1 MKLNILLEHV
11 DKAVNSQLLD
21 IDVDIEGIA
30 TNSSLVRPNDIF
42 VAIPGFRV
50 DGHQFID
57 AAIQAGAS
65 VVVGEK
71 DLKDL
76 IVPYVRVS
84 NSRLALAQMACQ
96 FYGNPSRNK
105 IVIGITGTN
114 GKTTTTYMLKYIL
127 ENCGRSCSLFGT
139 VQNVVNGKPLPSVN
153 TTPDALELQKQIAMS
168 EDEFIIMEVSSHG
181 LSQYRV
187 EGVEFDYCLFTNL
200 DKEHLDYHKDM
211 EAYFSVKASLF
222 DQLKPN
228 GLAIINQMD
237 NWGKKLADLLTS
249 KGYQVFL
256 VGDQSYHDL
265 QIIHLQSGISTVS
278 FKGNQ
283 SVELSLNILGKHNI
297 LNASMAFLTALLIG
311 IPQQK
316 VVYALEKFP
325 GVPGRFEML
334 QHPNGAMVV
343 IDYAHTADAFY
354 QCLQTAREE
363 GANRVFHVFG
373 FRGDR
378 DKEKRRD
385 MVSVSKE
392 ISDVHI
398 LTLDDLNDVP
408 YEEMEQ
414 ALYALK
420 DGGYVISDRTI
431 AIKEVLEHAHKGDWV
446 CITGK
451 GAEDYQQ
458 KFRLPTAS
466 DKETVEFLFQQ
477 IDQETNGGFEPLH

>member
-11 DKAVNSQLLD
+11 DKAMNSPLLD

-30 TNSSLVRPNDIF
+30 TNSSLVSPNDIF
-42 VAIPGFRV
+42 VAIPGYRV

-57 AAIQAGAS
+57 DAIRAGAS

-71 DLKDL
+71 EIKDL
-76 IVPYVRVS
+76 MVPYVRVP
-84 NSRLALAQMACQ
+84 NSRLALAKMACQ

-105 IVIGITGTN
+105 VVIGITGTN

-127 ENCGRSCSLFGT
+127 ETYGKSCSLFGT
-139 VQNVVNGKPLPSVN
+139 VQNVVNGKALPSIN
-153 TTPDALELQKQIAMS
+153 TTPDALELQKQFAMS
-168 EDEFIIMEVSSHG
+168 EDEIIIMEVSSHG

-200 DKEHLDYHKDM
+200 DNEHLDYHRDM

-222 DQLKPN
+222 DQLKPD
-228 GLAIINQMD
+228 GLAIINYLD
-237 NWGKKLADLLTS
+237 SWGKKLADQLTH
-249 KGYQVFL
+249 KGCKIYSL
-256 VGDQSYHDL
+256 GDKSHHDL
-265 QIIHLQSGISTVS
+265 QIVNYKPGVSTIA
-278 FKGNQ
+278 FGNQ
-283 SVELSLNILGKHNI
+283 SLELRLNILGKHNLI
-297 LNASMAFLTALLIG
+297 NASMAFLTALSIG
-311 IPQQK
+311 IPQHK
-316 VVYALEKFP
+316 IVYSLETFP
-325 GVPGRFEML
+325 GVPGRFEVL
-334 QHPNGAMVV
+334 HHPKGATVV

-354 QCLQTAREE
+354 HCLQTAREE

-373 FRGDR
+373 FRGER
-378 DKEKRRD
+378 DTEKRRE

-392 ISDVHI
+392 ISDVQI
-398 LTLDDLNDVP
+398 LTLDDLNNVP

-414 ALYALK
+414 VLYTLS
-420 DGGYVISDRTI
+420 DGGYVISDRTL
-431 AIKEVLEHAHKGDWV
+431 AIKEVLEHTHKGDWV

-466 DKETVEFLFQQ
+466 DKETVQFLFRQS
-477 IDQETNGGFEPLH
+477 DQSANQDFNSFH